1 MTTDETAQAFAHPI
15 ARAEAMAGPD
25 PLDRISLRNHVVEAE
40 IGAFQVERGVTQRLR
55 FDIVVEVRPLGDAI
69 DDVDRILSYDKLA
82 EAAAAELAAER
93 LNLLETLAERVAARI
108 LREPQAERVFLRIEK
123 LDRGPGDLGVEI
135 VRAAGGKRET
145 MDKDDGGKTLHP
157 RVVLL
162 GKREAE
168 APGLAKTLHLLRE
181 DGAPL
186 VLVAPAANAPRAA
199 TPEAQDRV
207 DLLAAD
213 QGAWLLA
220 ARHPELV
227 VAATRTEVDW
237 NLRQGFPVVWAPAK
251 LALDRHWGGSDLLY
265 PAIMFADALGA
276 LEVVVIGPSLGG
288 LMEAPLRVRSATL
301 DAPLE

>member
-1 MTTDETAQAFAHPI
+1 MTTDETAQAFAHPL

-40 IGAFQVERGVTQRLR
+40 IGAFQVERGVQQRLR
-55 FDIVVEVRPLGDAI
+55 FDIVVEVLPLGDAG

-82 EAAAAELAAER
+82 EAVAAELAAER

-135 VRAAGGKRET
+135 VRSRREAKAPPEP
-145 MDKDDGGKTLHP
+145 DAPRP
-157 RVVLL
+157 RVVVL
-162 GKREAE
+162 GPSEIDSPRFRAMLDVLEK
-168 APGLAKTLHLLRE
+168 G
-181 DGAPL
+181 GAPL
-186 VLVAPAANAPRAA
+186 LLVAPAAAAPVAS
-199 TPEAQDRV
+199 TEDAQRHI

-220 ARHPELV
+220 GRDERLV

-237 NLRQGFPVVWAPAK
+237 NLRRWTPTVWAPSK
-251 LALDRHWGGSDLLY
+251 VALDEHWLGSDTLLQALMFGGLLD
-265 PAIMFADALGA
+265 AI
-276 LEVVVIGPSLGG
+276 EVVVIGPSLGG
-288 LMEAPLRVRSATL
+288 IMEAPVRVRSATL
-301 DAPLE
+301 EAPLR